1 MIHLLPDVLSE
12 TAVITTMVLM
22 LMMLIEFIH
31 VRTQG
36 KEMVLMDRKPHW
48 QIVIAA
54 LLGLT
59 PGCAGVFAVVSL
71 YTHNIVGFGALLAAC
86 IASFGDEAFF
96 MLSMMPEKAALVGG
110 ILLLTALAAGFC
122 YQIFHPFQSTTHIHQ
137 IEHLVLHEHDH
148 HSGHPE
154 EREGH
159 NPLHRIIL
167 IGGIL
172 LFITGL
178 LTGFLGEHDTEGDG
192 GLSGEKMIFIITAVC
207 VLLMCCFCDHHF
219 IEEHLWNHILK
230 NHLLK
235 IFLWSFGVIALL
247 TLLTHHMQLES
258 LPMRNSGKML
268 LLLLA
273 LGIGL
278 VPQSGPH
285 LAVIY
290 LFADGIIPFSTLL
303 ANCLLQEGHG
313 GIPLMAESPKTFVRL
328 KAVKLLMAA
337 AIGLT
342 GIATGW

>member
-219 IEEHLWNHILK
+219 IEKHLWNHILK

-235 IFLWSFGVIALL
+235 IFLWSFGVILML

>member
-178 LTGFLGEHDTEGDG
+178 LTGFLGEHDTEDDG
-192 GLSGEKMIFIITAVC
+192 GLSGEKIIFIITAVC

-235 IFLWSFGVIALL
+235 IFLWSFGVILMLAF
-247 TLLTHHMQLES
+247 LTHHMQLES

-337 AIGLT
+337 AIGLI

>member
-235 IFLWSFGVIALL
+235 IFLWSFGVILML

-290 LFADGIIPFSTLL
+290 LFADGLIPFSTLL
-303 ANCLLQEGHG
+303 ANSLLQEGHG
-313 GIPLMAESPKTFVRL
+313 GIPLMAESPKTFVRI
-328 KAVKLLMAA
+328 KAVKFLLAA
-337 AIGLT
+337 AIGLA
-342 GIATGW
+342 GILTGW

>member
-1 MIHLLPDVLSE
+1 MMHWISDVLAE
-12 TAVITTMVLM
+12 TAVITTMVLL
-22 LMMLIEFIH
+22 LMMLIEFVH

-36 KEMVLMDRKPHW
+36 KGIALMDRKPHW
-48 QIVIAA
+48 QILISA

-86 IASFGDEAFF
+86 IASFGDEALF
-96 MLSMMPEKAALVGG
+96 MLSLMPEKAALIGG
-110 ILLLTALAAGFC
+110 ILLAAGIAAGCC
-122 YQIFHPFQSTTHIHQ
+122 YQLFHPFQSTTHIHQ
-137 IEHLVLHEHDH
+137 IEHLVLHEHDKPE
-148 HSGHPE
+148 HPE
-154 EREGH
+154 KRHETHHPHYRF
-159 NPLHRIIL
+159 IL
-167 IGGIL
+167 IGCIL
-172 LFITGL
+172 LFIVGL
-178 LTGFLGEHDTEGDG
+178 LTGVLGEHEEEGAS
-192 GLSGEKMIFIITAVC
+192 GLSGEKLVFIAIAAAA
-207 VLLMCCFCDHHF
+207 LLLCCFSGSHF
-219 IEEHLWNHILK
+219 IEEHLWEHILK
-230 NHLLK
+230 KHLLK

-247 TLLTHHMQLES
+247 TLLTQQLNLEA
-258 LPMRNSGKML
+258 LQMRNSGRLL

-278 VPQSGPH
+278 IPQSGPH
-285 LAVIY
+285 LAVVY
-290 LFADGIIPFSTLL
+290 LFADGIVPFSTLL

>member
-172 LFITGL
+172 FFITGL

-337 AIGLT
+337 AIGLI
-342 GIATGW
+342 GIVTGW

>member
-235 IFLWSFGVIALL
+235 IFLWSFGVILML

-313 GIPLMAESPKTFVRL
+313 GIPLMAESPKTFLRL

>member
-1 MIHLLPDVLSE
+1 MMHWISDVLAE
-12 TAVITTMVLM
+12 TAVITTMVLL
-22 LMMLIEFIH
+22 LMMLIEFVH

-36 KEMVLMDRKPHW
+36 KGIALMDRKPHW
-48 QIVIAA
+48 QILISA

-96 MLSMMPEKAALVGG
+96 MLSLMPEKAALIGG
-110 ILLLTALAAGFC
+110 ILLAAGIAAGCC
-122 YQIFHPFQSTTHIHQ
+122 YQLFHPFQSTTHIHQ
-137 IEHLVLHEHDH
+137 IEHLVLHEHDKPE
-148 HSGHPE
+148 HPE
-154 EREGH
+154 KRHETH
-159 NPLHRIIL
+159 HPLYRFIL
-167 IGGIL
+167 IGCIL
-172 LFITGL
+172 LFIVGL
-178 LTGFLGEHDTEGDG
+178 LTGMLGEHEEEGAS
-192 GLSGEKMIFIITAVC
+192 GLSGEKLVFIAIAAAA
-207 VLLMCCFCDHHF
+207 LLLCCFSGNHF
-219 IEEHLWNHILK
+219 IEEHLWEHILK
-230 NHLLK
+230 KHLLK

-247 TLLTHHMQLES
+247 TLLTQQLNLEA
-258 LPMRNSGKML
+258 LQMRNSGRLL

-278 VPQSGPH
+278 IPQSGPH
-285 LAVIY
+285 LAVVY
-290 LFADGIIPFSTLL
+290 LFADGIVPFSTLL

>member
-1 MIHLLPDVLSE
+1 MMHWISDVLAE
-12 TAVITTMVLM
+12 TAVITTMVLL
-22 LMMLIEFIH
+22 LMMLIEFVH

-36 KEMVLMDRKPHW
+36 KGIALMDRKPHW
-48 QIVIAA
+48 QILISA

-96 MLSMMPEKAALVGG
+96 MLSLMPEKAALIGG
-110 ILLLTALAAGFC
+110 ILLAAGIAAGCC
-122 YQIFHPFQSTTHIHQ
+122 YQLFHPLPSTTHIHQ
-137 IEHLVLHEHDH
+137 IEHLVLHEHDKPE
-148 HSGHPE
+148 HPE
-154 EREGH
+154 KRHETH
-159 NPLHRIIL
+159 HPLYRFIL
-167 IGGIL
+167 IGCIL
-172 LFITGL
+172 LFIVGL
-178 LTGFLGEHDTEGDG
+178 LTGVLGEHEEEGAS
-192 GLSGEKMIFIITAVC
+192 GLSGENLVFIAIAAAA
-207 VLLMCCFCDHHF
+207 LLLCCFSGSHF
-219 IEEHLWNHILK
+219 IEEHLWEHILK
-230 NHLLK
+230 KHLLK

-247 TLLTHHMQLES
+247 TLLTQQLNLEA
-258 LPMRNSGKML
+258 LQMRNSGRLL

-278 VPQSGPH
+278 IPQSGPH
-285 LAVIY
+285 LAVVY
-290 LFADGIIPFSTLL
+290 LFADGIVPFSTLL

>member
-1 MIHLLPDVLSE
+1 MMHWISDVLAE
-12 TAVITTMVLM
+12 TAVITTMVLL
-22 LMMLIEFIH
+22 LMMLIEFVH

-36 KEMVLMDRKPHW
+36 KGIALMDRKPHW
-48 QIVIAA
+48 QILISA

-96 MLSMMPEKAALVGG
+96 MLSLMPEKAALIGG
-110 ILLLTALAAGFC
+110 ILLAAGIAAGCC
-122 YQIFHPFQSTTHIHQ
+122 YQLFHPFQSTTHIHQ
-137 IEHLVLHEHDH
+137 IEHLVLHEHDKPEHPGKRHETH
-148 HSGHPE
+148 H
-154 EREGH
+154 
-159 NPLHRIIL
+159 PLYRFIL
-167 IGGIL
+167 IGCIL
-172 LFITGL
+172 LFIVGL
-178 LTGFLGEHDTEGDG
+178 LTGVLGEHEEEGAS
-192 GLSGEKMIFIITAVC
+192 GLSGENLVFIAIAAAA
-207 VLLMCCFCDHHF
+207 LLLCCFSGSHF
-219 IEEHLWNHILK
+219 IEEHLWEHILK
-230 NHLLK
+230 KHLLK

-247 TLLTHHMQLES
+247 TLLTQQLNLEA
-258 LPMRNSGKML
+258 LQMRNSGRLL

-278 VPQSGPH
+278 IPQSGPH
-285 LAVIY
+285 LAVVY
-290 LFADGIIPFSTLL
+290 LFADGIVPFSTLL

>member
-337 AIGLT
+337 AIGLI

>member
-12 TAVITTMVLM
+12 TAVITIMVLM

-36 KEMVLMDRKPHW
+36 KEMALMDRKPHW

-96 MLSMMPEKAALVGG
+96 MLSLMPEKAALVGG

-137 IEHLVLHEHDH
+137 IEHLVLHEQDH

-154 EREGH
+154 EREGQ
-159 NPLHRIIL
+159 NPLHRLIL
-167 IGGIL
+167 IGGTL
-172 LFITGL
+172 LFIIGL
-178 LTGFLGEHDTEGDG
+178 LTGVLGEHEEEGAS
-192 GLSGEKMIFIITAVC
+192 GLSGEKLVFIAIAAAT
-207 VLLMCCFCDHHF
+207 LLLCCFSGSHF
-219 IEEHLWNHILK
+219 IEEHLWEHILK
-230 NHLLK
+230 KHLLK

-247 TLLTHHMQLES
+247 TLLTQQLNLEA
-258 LPMRNSGKML
+258 LQMRNSGKML
-268 LLLLA
+268 LLILA

-278 VPQSGPH
+278 IPQSGPH
-285 LAVIY
+285 LAVVY
-290 LFADGIIPFSTLL
+290 LFADGIVPFSTLL

-328 KAVKLLMAA
+328 KAVKFLLAA
-337 AIGLT
+337 AIGLA

>member
-235 IFLWSFGVIALL
+235 IFLWSFGVILML

>member
-1 MIHLLPDVLSE
+1 MIGLFTEILKESV
-12 TAVITTMVLM
+12 VITTMVIL

-36 KEMVLMDRKPHW
+36 KGIAVMDRKPHW
-48 QIVIAA
+48 QILISA

-96 MLSMMPEKAALVGG
+96 MLSLMPEKAALIGG
-110 ILLLTALAAGFC
+110 ILLAAGIAAGCC
-122 YQIFHPFQSTTHIHQ
+122 YQLFHPFQSTTHIHQ
-137 IEHLVLHEHDH
+137 IEHLVLHEHDKPE
-148 HSGHPE
+148 HPE
-154 EREGH
+154 KRHETHHPHYRF
-159 NPLHRIIL
+159 IL
-167 IGGIL
+167 IGCIL
-172 LFITGL
+172 LFIVGL
-178 LTGFLGEHDTEGDG
+178 LTGVLGEHEEEGAS
-192 GLSGEKMIFIITAVC
+192 GLSGEKLVFIAIAAAA
-207 VLLMCCFCDHHF
+207 LLLCCFSGSHF
-219 IEEHLWNHILK
+219 IEEHLWEHILK
-230 NHLLK
+230 KHLLK

-247 TLLTHHMQLES
+247 TLLTQQLNLEA
-258 LPMRNSGKML
+258 LHMRNSGRLL

-278 VPQSGPH
+278 IPQSGPH
-285 LAVIY
+285 LAVVY
-290 LFADGIIPFSTLL
+290 LFADGIVPFSTLL

>member
-1 MIHLLPDVLSE
+1 MIHLLTDVLSE
-12 TAVITTMVLM
+12 TAVITTMELM

-172 LFITGL
+172 FFITGL

-337 AIGLT
+337 AIGLI
-342 GIATGW
+342 GIVTGW

>member
-337 AIGLT
+337 AIGLI
-342 GIATGW
+342 GIVTGW

>member
-1 MIHLLPDVLSE
+1 MMHWLSDVLAE
-12 TAVITTMVLM
+12 TAVITTMVLL
-22 LMMLIEFIH
+22 LMMLIEFVH

-36 KEMVLMDRKPHW
+36 KGIAVMDRKPHW
-48 QIVIAA
+48 QILISA

-96 MLSMMPEKAALVGG
+96 MLSLMPEKAIAVGG
-110 ILLLTALAAGFC
+110 VLFVTALAAGFG
-122 YQIFHPFQSTTHIHQ
+122 YQLIHPFQSTTHIHQ
-137 IEHLVLHEHDH
+137 IEHLVLHEHDKAE
-148 HSGHPE
+148 HPE
-154 EREGH
+154 KRHETH
-159 NPLHRIIL
+159 HPLYRFIL
-167 IGGIL
+167 IGYIL
-172 LFITGL
+172 LFIVGL
-178 LTGFLGEHDTEGDG
+178 LIGVLGEHEEKGAS
-192 GLSGEKMIFIITAVC
+192 GLSGEKLVFIAIAAAT
-207 VLLMCCFCDHHF
+207 LLLCCFSGSHF
-219 IEEHLWNHILK
+219 IEEHLWEHILK
-230 NHLLK
+230 KHLLK

-247 TLLTHHMQLES
+247 TLLTQQLNLEA
-258 LPMRNSGKML
+258 LQMRNSGRLL

-278 VPQSGPH
+278 IPQSGPH
-285 LAVIY
+285 LAVVY
-290 LFADGIIPFSTLL
+290 LFADGIVPFSTLL

>member
-178 LTGFLGEHDTEGDG
+178 LTGFLGEHDTEDDG
-192 GLSGEKMIFIITAVC
+192 GLSGEKIIFIITAVC

-235 IFLWSFGVIALL
+235 IFLWSFGVILML

-337 AIGLT
+337 AIGLI